1 MSQFLFYLLAF
12 LLVIG
17 ILVVIHELGHYL
29 VARWCGVRILCF
41 SVGFGPTVWKRKF
54 GLDQTE
60 WAIAA
65 LPLGGYV
72 RMLDERE
79 GEVDPAER
87 HRAFNTQSVGKR
99 SLIVAAGPLA
109 NFLLAFVLYWGLFW
123 HGGETLLPVLG
134 TPPARTV
141 AAQAGILDGERV
153 RRIDD
158 ESTASWGDF
167 RWLLLQKAVDQDAV
181 TLELVNP
188 EGNIH
193 YRRLALHT
201 IREQGWEGDVL
212 DQLGLRLYRPR
223 LAARIGTILSGSPAA
238 RAGLREGDQVLS
250 CNGQAITEW
259 GELVQAIR
267 QSGNRDILLH
277 VRREGNPQATNIE
290 IAVRPEND
298 RIGIGVAASE
308 LAVLDRLRA
317 VVRHDPLTAARKA
330 WRETWD
336 KARFSLQMLGKMLS
350 GEVSWRNLSGP
361 VSIADYAGQS
371 ASMGI
376 SHYLNF
382 LALVSIS
389 LGVLNLLPIPVLDG
403 GHLLYYTFEVI
414 RGRPLSERVLAWTQ
428 KAGLFILLTLMAFA
442 FFNDLNR
449 LFSG

>member
-41 SVGFGPTVWKRKF
+41 SVGFGPTLWKRSF
-54 GLDQTE
+54 GPDQTK

-123 HGGETLLPVLG
+123 QGGETLLPVLG
-134 TPPARTV
+134 SPPAQSV
-141 AAQAGILDGERV
+141 AAKAGILDGERV

-158 ESTASWGDF
+158 EATASWGDF
-167 RWLLLQKAVDQDAV
+167 RWVLLQKAVDQDVV
-181 TLELVNP
+181 TLELENP
-188 EGNIH
+188 EGQLH
-193 YRRLALHT
+193 HRRLPLT
-201 IREQGWEGDVL
+201 MIRTQGWEGDVL

-223 LAARIGTILSGSPAA
+223 LAPRIGTILSGSPAA
-238 RAGLREGDQVLS
+238 RAGLREGDQVRA
-250 CNGQAITEW
+250 CNGQAVTEW

-267 QSGNRDILLH
+267 QAGNQDILLEIQ
-277 VRREGNPQATNIE
+277 REGAQDNGHVTVR
-290 IAVRPEND
+290 VRPENN
-298 RIGIGVAASE
+298 RIGIGVAASG

-317 VVRHDPLTAARKA
+317 VVRYDPLTAARKA

-336 KARFSLQMLGKMLS
+336 KARFSLQMLGKMFS

-371 ASMGI
+371 ASMGL
-376 SHYLNF
+376 SHYLSF
-382 LALVSIS
+382 LALVSVS

-414 RGRPLSERVLAWTQ
+414 RGRPLSGRVLAWTQ
-428 KAGLFILLTLMAFA
+428 KVGLFILLTLMAFA